1 LKKKDIK
8 QTLTSLLGC
17 LSFKSPKFHYF
28 CTDFYKPITFSF
40 ASIKKMKKLLLL
52 LLLPVALFSQS
63 KTAVLH
69 CKYVTCAGVE
79 NLNIYSFEGLA
90 MRPIGKAT
98 RQPDS
103 SFIFEIPKGPSV
115 FYAVGANETAV
126 STVILGQEDKV
137 VFWGNCQKGNKSR
150 AFGSPINTAY
160 EKTLKRADDYRNSD
174 EMVKVNWMEAVNS
187 GKTTESDALM
197 AKMLATDKGKSAYLD
212 SLKKLNPL
220 FANIASLMIQPN
232 YQIAGKSKYT
242 TEGEFWAKEY
252 FKYAD
257 FSKAEYNEIPD
268 LMEAFRLYALR
279 LASYQAPVTQQK
291 EWTDAQLAKFNP
303 NSKAYR
309 MAISGLI
316 AGYKLLQSPNYTE
329 YVNRYVAEFK
339 NNNFGEV
346 QALEMELAKSR
357 VYTPGMVAPDL
368 VGDTPEGTKISLS
381 QLRGKYVMIDFWAS
395 WCGPCRKENPNVKA
409 NYEKYASK
417 GFEILGVSL
426 DRDKQA
432 WVNAIQAD
440 GLPWKH
446 ISDLKGWQSDL
457 SAIYQV
463 SSIPQTVLLDKS
475 GKIIQRNLRGEQLGE
490 KLKELF
496 GE

>member
-1 LKKKDIK
+1 M
-8 QTLTSLLGC
+8 
-17 LSFKSPKFHYF
+17 
-28 CTDFYKPITFSF
+28 
-40 ASIKKMKKLLLL
+40 MKKLLLL
-52 LLLPVALFSQS
+52 LLLPVSLFAQN

-69 CKYVTCAGVE
+69 CKYVDCTGVE
-79 NLNIYSFEGLA
+79 SINVYSFEGLG

-103 SFIFEIPKGPSV
+103 TFIFEAPSGTSK
-115 FYAVGANETAV
+115 FYAVGVNESAV
-126 STVILGQEDKV
+126 STVILGEENKV
-137 VFWGNCQKGNKSR
+137 NFWGNCQKGNKSR
-150 AFGSPINTAY
+150 AFGSPTNTAY
-160 EKTLKRADDYRNSD
+160 EKVIKRADDYRNND
-174 EMVKVNWMEAVNS
+174 EMTKVNWMEAVNS
-187 GKTTESDALM
+187 GKTDEAGELM
-197 AKMLATDKGKSAYLD
+197 KKIVATDKLKVTYLD
-212 SLKKLNPL
+212 SLKKANPL
-220 FANIASLMIQPN
+220 FGNIASLMIQPN
-232 YQIAGKSKYT
+232 YEITGKGKYT
-242 TEGEFWAKEY
+242 TEAEFWAKEY

-257 FSKAEYNEIPD
+257 FSKAAYNDIPD

-279 LASYQAPVTQQK
+279 NAAYQAPVTQQK
-291 EWTDAQLAKFNP
+291 EWADAQLAKFNP
-303 NSKAYR
+303 SSKAYR
-309 MAISGLI
+309 MAMSGLI
-316 AGYKLLQSPNYTE
+316 AGYKLLQSPNYME
-329 YVNRYVAEFK
+329 YVNRYIAEYK
-339 NNNFGEV
+339 DNNYGEV
-346 QALEMELAKSR
+346 RALEAEIAKSR

-368 VGDTPEGTKISLS
+368 TGDTPEGTSLSLS
-381 QLRGKYVMIDFWAS
+381 QLRGKYVLIDFWAS

-409 NYEKYASK
+409 NYEKYAAK

-432 WVNAIQAD
+432 WVGAIAAD

-496 GE
+496 PE

>member
-1 LKKKDIK
+1 
-8 QTLTSLLGC
+8 
-17 LSFKSPKFHYF
+17 
-28 CTDFYKPITFSF
+28 
-40 ASIKKMKKLLLL
+40 MKKLLFLL
-52 LLLPVALFSQS
+52 FLPVCLFAQN
-63 KTAVLH
+63 KNAVLH
-69 CKYVTCAGVE
+69 CKYINHTGVE
-79 NLNIYSFEGLA
+79 SLNVYSFEGLA

-98 RQPDS
+98 RQVDS
-103 SFIFEIPKGPSV
+103 SYIFEIPKGTSN
-115 FYAVGANETAV
+115 FYAIGASETAV
-126 STVILGQEDKV
+126 STVILGEEDKV
-137 VFWGNCQKGNKSR
+137 VFWGNCQKGDKSR

-160 EKTLKRADDYRNSD
+160 EKTLKRADDYRNYD
-174 EMVKVNWMEAVNS
+174 EINKVNWMDAVNS
-187 GKTTESDALM
+187 NKTTEADALM
-197 AKMLATDKGKSAYLD
+197 SKIVASDKSKVAFLD
-212 SLKKLNPL
+212 SLKKANPL
-220 FANIASLMIQPN
+220 FANVASLLIQPN
-232 YQIAGKSKYT
+232 YEIAGKGKYT
-242 TEGEFWAKEY
+242 TEAEFWAKEY

-257 FSKAEYNEIPD
+257 FSKSAYNDIPT

-279 LASYQAPVTQQK
+279 NASYQAPVLQQK
-291 EWTDAQLAKFNP
+291 EWADAQLAKFNP
-303 NSKAYR
+303 TSKAYR

-339 NNNFGEV
+339 NNNYGEV

-368 VGDTPEGTKISLS
+368 AGDTPEGTKLALS
-381 QLRGKYVMIDFWAS
+381 QLRGKYVLIDFWAS
-395 WCGPCRKENPNVKA
+395 WCGPCRKENPNVKL
-409 NYEKYASK
+409 NYEKYAAK

-426 DRDKQA
+426 DRDKAA
-432 WVNAIQAD
+432 WVNAIAAD